1 MDWSLLGSS
10 VRGILQARILE
21 WVAVAFSR
29 GSLQPR
35 DQTLCLLHCRRVL
48 YHWASRKGLLAGDR
62 KALSA
67 AHLQQGVSS
76 SILPSAPLLRL
87 TPWRDGCPRIRFRGW
102 SGLVSG
108 VCRER
113 QLRGFSAVVSRLDA
127 KGTLDGMDAKHVCVC
142 LYMWAC
148 VCVYVCEP
156 VRVCLCMWACVCVS
170 IYVSLCLCVSMYV
183 SLCLCVY
190 VCEPVCVCLCM
201 WACVCMCEPVSVCE
215 TGCLWVCVYLWACM
229 CVCEPMSVC
238 VSLCLYVSVS
248 VNLCLCEWVILCVC
262 V

>member
-1 MDWSLLGSS
+1 MDWSLPGSS

-87 TPWRDGCPRIRFRGW
+87 TPWRDGCPRIRFRGC
-102 SGLVSG
+102 SGPVSG

-156 VRVCLCMWACVCVS
+156 VRVCLCVWACVCVS
-170 IYVSLCLCVSMYV
+170 MHVSLCLYVWTCVCVWDWVFVSVCVLV
-183 SLCLCVY
+183 SLY
-190 VCEPVCVCLCM
+190 VCM
-201 WACVCMCEPVSVCE
+201 WAYVCVCEPVSVC
-215 TGCLWVCVYLWACM
+215 VCK
-229 CVCEPMSVC
+229 CEPMSVRVGDPLC
-238 VSLCLYVSVS
+238 VCISVSLCLW
-248 VNLCLCEWVILCVC
+248 EWVILCVC